1 MKFLDNLKNYNN
13 KIAVTT
19 EEGKNISYK
28 ELLKETDKLKKFLD
42 TKNKSL
48 VFLIGKNNL
57 ETIISYISSIHS
69 DHAIALLDEKIDSE
83 LLENLII
90 KYRPD
95 FVISEKNKK
104 IKSQEFSLFSDYY
117 NFKILKNKNSVNKN
131 INKNLLFLISTS
143 GSTGSSKFVRISF
156 ENTQNNLLSIL
167 KYLPINEKDVTI
179 TTLPISYVYGLSIFN
194 THLYQGARIVLNEKS
209 VIEKRFLNLL
219 EKEKVTSF
227 GGVPY
232 TFSIIDRVHKN
243 KINFDSLKYVTQA
256 GGKMNEKLLK
266 NIMDLFKSNNKK
278 FISMYGA
285 AEATARMS
293 YLDWKYA
300 EDKFGSIGKPIVG
313 GEFSLENNN
322 GQKINETNVEGELI
336 YKGNNVCLGY
346 ANHISDLSLGDINKG
361 ILKTGD
367 IALKDKDDFF
377 YLKGRKDRYVKIFG
391 LRLNLDELEE
401 LVSNYGVENICK
413 FDTENKIN
421 ILIKENT
428 NNFNLIKYISGKLS
442 LHPNVFS
449 IKKVNQFPMTK
460 NLKIKYK

>member
-69 DHAIALLDEKIDSE
+69 DHAVALLDEKIDSE

-266 NIMDLFKSNNKK
+266 NIMNLFKSNNKK

-300 EDKFGSIGKPIVG
+300 EDKFGSIGKPIAG

>member
-1 MKFLDNLKNYNN
+1 M
-13 KIAVTT
+13 
-19 EEGKNISYK
+19 
-28 ELLKETDKLKKFLD
+28 
-42 TKNKSL
+42 
-48 VFLIGKNNL
+48 
-57 ETIISYISSIHS
+57 
-69 DHAIALLDEKIDSE
+69 
-83 LLENLII
+83 
-90 KYRPD
+90 
-95 FVISEKNKK
+95 
-104 IKSQEFSLFSDYY
+104 
-117 NFKILKNKNSVNKN
+117 
-131 INKNLLFLISTS
+131 ISTS

-266 NIMDLFKSNNKK
+266 NIMNLFKSNNKK

-336 YKGNNVCLGY
+336 YKGKNVCLGY
-346 ANHISDLSLGDINKG
+346 ANHINDLSLGDINKG

-449 IKKVNQFPMTK
+449 IKKENQFPMTK

>member
-69 DHAIALLDEKIDSE
+69 DHAVALLDEKIDSE

-300 EDKFGSIGKPIVG
+300 EDKFGSIGKPIAG